1 MNQIL
6 IVVDVEYHLHDVCWF
21 MSIDTHFR
29 HKLYELSITFKNNGS
44 LMIWVWWQRKHKTI
58 FKDVINIHFYIIQP
72 NRNISNHIEEGN
84 HIWILLAVTLHYY
97 IMYNNTKWVLRL
109 YRIKLHQILKVYFLP
124 WCSDIRLS
132 IDEQKHDAS
141 AAT

>member
-1 MNQIL
+1 MVLECEWNSLHPEYLFYKLILCKDVYASLFLKKYKLFIKMNQIL

-29 HKLYELSITFKNNGS
+29 HKLYELSITFKNNWS

-84 HIWILLAVTLHYY
+84 HIWILLAVTLLYY
-97 IMYNNTKWVLRL
+97 V
-109 YRIKLHQILKVYFLP
+109 Q
-124 WCSDIRLS
+124 
-132 IDEQKHDAS
+132 
-141 AAT
+141 

>member
-1 MNQIL
+1 M
-6 IVVDVEYHLHDVCWF
+6 
-21 MSIDTHFR
+21 
-29 HKLYELSITFKNNGS
+29 G
-44 LMIWVWWQRKHKTI
+44 VWWFGFDDKGNTKRFSKI
-58 FKDVINIHFYIIQP
+58 VINIHFYNKHS

-84 HIWILLAVTLHYY
+84 HIWILLAVIHYY
-97 IMYNNTKWVLRL
+97 IMYNNTKWVLWL

-132 IDEQKHDAS
+132 IDEQKNDAS

>member
-84 HIWILLAVTLHYY
+84 HIWILLAVIHYY

-124 WCSDIRLS
+124 CCSDIRLS
-132 IDEQKHDAS
+132 IDEQKNDAS